1 MTARHPDAA
10 LIRTCA
16 RHIVNLNTYNAS
28 PGLTE
33 YDKDPLWHA
42 YEKTRDAISRAKPK
56 TIEGLRA
63 IARAAVA
70 ETCGRELHHC
80 GFDEQWAWDVMN
92 GLLRLHG
99 QHA

>member
-33 YDKDPLWHA
+33 YDKDPLWRD
-42 YEKTRDAISRAKPK
+42 YEKTRDAISRAQPK
-56 TIEGLRA
+56 TIEGVLA
-63 IARAAVA
+63 VARAAVA
-70 ETCGRELHHC
+70 EAGGKEPCHH
-80 GFDEQWAWDVMN
+80 GMDEQWAYSVMKS
-92 GLLRLHG
+92 LLRLHV
-99 QHA
+99 QHP